1 MKHNKL
7 SYIMVLM
14 PIILLSV
21 FRLKA
26 FVRLFVF
33 IADFHFQRS
42 DAVIMLRE
50 VIWMRIKTKDALA
63 KGASKQKIIEVPIIL
78 DGLI

>member
-21 FRLKA
+21 FSLKA

-33 IADFHFQRS
+33 IVDSHFQRS
-42 DAVIMLRE
+42 DAVIMLLE
-50 VIWMRIKTKDALA
+50 VICMRIKTKDSLA
-63 KGASKQKIIEVPIIL
+63 KGTSKQKIIAVPIIL